1 MSSSRVGLQKSWRK
15 IDMPGQG
22 RQGRSDA
29 FQRKARR
36 EGYRARST
44 YKLKDIQKRS
54 KIFKTGDKVLDLG
67 AAPGGW
73 SQVALE
79 FIGEEGKLVGVD
91 LQHILPLKGAL
102 FLQGDLREKE
112 IRDKLH
118 ELMPKADVVIS
129 DMSPNLSGNYSVDQA
144 RSVELSSL
152 ALEIAAERMAS
163 AFVVKVFE
171 GADFQEYRKAV
182 IDEFGSVRTL
192 SPEASRKQSSEVYL
206 IAKRKR
212 R

>member
-1 MSSSRVGLQKSWRK
+1 
-15 IDMPGQG
+15 MPGQG

-29 FQRKARR
+29 FQRRARR
-36 EGYRARST
+36 EGYRARSA
-44 YKLKDIQKRS
+44 YKLMDIQKRS
-54 KIFKTGDKVLDLG
+54 KIFKPGSIVLDLG

-79 FIGEEGKLVGVD
+79 YIGEEGKLIGVD
-91 LQHILPLKGAL
+91 LKHILPLKGAH
-102 FLQGDLREKE
+102 FIQGDLRETE
-112 IRDKLH
+112 VREELEKLT
-118 ELMPKADVVIS
+118 PKAEVVIS

-152 ALEIAAERMAS
+152 ALEIASERKARC
-163 AFVVKVFE
+163 FVCKVFE
-171 GADFQEYRKAV
+171 GSDFQEFRQAV

-206 IAKRKR
+206 IAKRKYR
-212 R
+212 

>member
-1 MSSSRVGLQKSWRK
+1 
-15 IDMPGQG
+15 MPGQG
-22 RQGRSDA
+22 RRGRTDA
-29 FQRKARR
+29 FQRRARR
-36 EGYRARST
+36 EGYRSRSV
-44 YKLKDIQKRS
+44 YKLMDIQKRS
-54 KIFKTGDKVLDLG
+54 KIFRKDDTVLDLG

-79 FIGEEGKLVGVD
+79 YIGEDGKLVGVD
-91 LQHILPLKGAL
+91 LQHILPLKGAQ
-102 FLQGDLREKE
+102 FLQGDIREPETRKE
-112 IRDKLH
+112 LEKLV
-118 ELMPKADVVIS
+118 PKADVVLS

-152 ALEIAAERMAS
+152 ALKIASERKANS
-163 AFVVKVFE
+163 FVAKVFE
-171 GADFQEYRKAV
+171 GSDFQDFRQAV

-212 R
+212 

>member
-1 MSSSRVGLQKSWRK
+1 
-15 IDMPGQG
+15 MPGQG

-36 EGYRARST
+36 EGYRARSA
-44 YKLKDIQKRS
+44 YKLMDIQKKS
-54 KIFKTGDKVLDLG
+54 KIFKEGATVLDLG

-73 SQVALE
+73 SQVAIE
-79 FIGEEGKLVGVD
+79 YIGEEGKLIGVD
-91 LQHILPLKGAL
+91 LQHILPLKGAQ
-102 FLQGDLREKE
+102 FIQGDLRESE
-112 IRDKLH
+112 IRE
-118 ELMPKADVVIS
+118 ELEALAPKADAVIS

-152 ALEIAAERMAS
+152 ALEIAAETKAKF
-163 AFVVKVFE
+163 FVCKVFE
-171 GADFQEYRKAV
+171 GSDFQEFRKAV

-192 SPEASRKQSSEVYL
+192 SPEAYRKQSSEVYL
-206 IAKRKR
+206 IAKRKKR

>member
-1 MSSSRVGLQKSWRK
+1 
-15 IDMPGQG
+15 
-22 RQGRSDA
+22 
-29 FQRKARR
+29 
-36 EGYRARST
+36 
-44 YKLKDIQKRS
+44 
-54 KIFKTGDKVLDLG
+54 
-67 AAPGGW
+67 
-73 SQVALE
+73 
-79 FIGEEGKLVGVD
+79 
-91 LQHILPLKGAL
+91 
-102 FLQGDLREKE
+102 
-112 IRDKLH
+112 
-118 ELMPKADVVIS
+118 MPKADVVIS

>member
-1 MSSSRVGLQKSWRK
+1 
-15 IDMPGQG
+15 MPGQG

-36 EGYRARST
+36 EGYRSRSA
-44 YKLKDIQKRS
+44 YKLMDIQKKS
-54 KIFKTGDKVLDLG
+54 KIFKEGATVLDLG

-73 SQVALE
+73 SQVAIE
-79 FIGEEGKLVGVD
+79 YIGEEGKLIGVD
-91 LQHILPLKGAL
+91 LQHILPLKGAQ
-102 FLQGDLREKE
+102 FIQGDLRESE
-112 IRDKLH
+112 IRE
-118 ELMPKADVVIS
+118 ELEALAPKADAVIS

-152 ALEIAAERMAS
+152 ALEIAAERKAKF
-163 AFVVKVFE
+163 FVCKVFE
-171 GADFQEYRKAV
+171 GSDFQEFRKAV

-206 IAKRKR
+206 IAKRKYR
-212 R
+212 

>member
-1 MSSSRVGLQKSWRK
+1 
-15 IDMPGQG
+15 MPGQG

-44 YKLKDIQKRS
+44 YKLKDIQNRS
-54 KIFKTGDKVLDLG
+54 KIFKNGDKVLDLG

-73 SQVALE
+73 SQVVLE

-91 LQHILPLKGAL
+91 LQHILPLTGAI
-102 FLQGDLREKE
+102 FIQGDLRESE
-112 IRDKLH
+112 TREQLQ

-152 ALEIAAERMAS
+152 ALEIAAERKAS

-171 GADFQEYRKAV
+171 GSDFQEYRKAV

>member
-1 MSSSRVGLQKSWRK
+1 
-15 IDMPGQG
+15 MPGQG

-79 FIGEEGKLVGVD
+79 LIGEEGKLVGVD

>member
-1 MSSSRVGLQKSWRK
+1 
-15 IDMPGQG
+15 MPGQG

-54 KIFKTGDKVLDLG
+54 KIFKNGDKVLDLG

-91 LQHILPLKGAL
+91 LQHILPLAGAI
-102 FLQGDLREKE
+102 FIQGDLRESE
-112 IRDKLH
+112 TREQLQ

-152 ALEIAAERMAS
+152 ALEIAAERKAS

-171 GADFQEYRKAV
+171 AADFQEYRKAV

>member
-1 MSSSRVGLQKSWRK
+1 
-15 IDMPGQG
+15 MPGQG

-36 EGYRARST
+36 EGYRARSA
-44 YKLKDIQKRS
+44 YKLMDIQKKS
-54 KIFKTGDKVLDLG
+54 KIFKEGSTVLDLG

-79 FIGEEGKLVGVD
+79 FIGEEGKLFGVD
-91 LQHILPLKGAL
+91 LQHILPLKGAQ
-102 FLQGDLREKE
+102 FIQGDLREVE
-112 IRDKLH
+112 IRRQL
-118 ELMPKADVVIS
+118 EEFAPKADAVIS

-144 RSVELSSL
+144 RSVELSLL
-152 ALEIAAERMAS
+152 ALEIAAERKAKC
-163 AFVVKVFE
+163 FVCKVFE
-171 GADFQEYRKAV
+171 GSDFQEFRKEV

-206 IAKRKR
+206 IAKRKYR
-212 R
+212 

>member
-1 MSSSRVGLQKSWRK
+1 
-15 IDMPGQG
+15 MPGRG

-29 FQRKARR
+29 FQRRARR
-36 EGYRARST
+36 EGYRARSA
-44 YKLKDIQKRS
+44 YKLLDIQKRS
-54 KIFKTGDKVLDLG
+54 KIFKKGYIVLDLG

-73 SQVALE
+73 SQVALDCV
-79 FIGEEGKLVGVD
+79 GEEGKVIGID
-91 LQHILPLKGAL
+91 LQHILPLKGAQ
-102 FLQGDLREKE
+102 FLQGDLRES
-112 IRDKLH
+112 
-118 ELMPKADVVIS
+118 ELRNELEQIIPKADVVLS

-152 ALEIAAERMAS
+152 ALDIASDRKANS
-163 AFVVKVFE
+163 FVVKVFE
-171 GADFQEYRKAV
+171 GSDFQDFRKAV

-192 SPEASRKQSSEVYL
+192 SPEASRKQSSEVFL

>member
-1 MSSSRVGLQKSWRK
+1 
-15 IDMPGQG
+15 MPGQG

-36 EGYRARST
+36 EGYRARSA
-44 YKLKDIQKRS
+44 YKLMDIQKKS
-54 KIFKTGDKVLDLG
+54 KIFKEGSTVLDLG

-79 FIGEEGKLVGVD
+79 FIGEEGKLIGVD
-91 LQHILPLKGAL
+91 LQHILPLKGAQ
-102 FLQGDLREKE
+102 FIQGDLREVE
-112 IRDKLH
+112 IRR
-118 ELMPKADVVIS
+118 ELEELAPKADAVIS

-152 ALEIAAERMAS
+152 ALEIAAERKAKF
-163 AFVVKVFE
+163 FVCKVFE
-171 GADFQEYRKAV
+171 GSDFQEFRKSV

-192 SPEASRKQSSEVYL
+192 SPEASRKQSSEVFL

>member
-1 MSSSRVGLQKSWRK
+1 
-15 IDMPGQG
+15 MPGQG

-36 EGYRARST
+36 EGYRARSA
-44 YKLKDIQKRS
+44 YKLMDIQKRS
-54 KIFKTGDKVLDLG
+54 KIFKKGSIVLDLG

-79 FIGEEGKLVGVD
+79 FMEEEGKLVGVD
-91 LQHILPLKGAL
+91 LQHILPLKGAT
-102 FLQGDLREKE
+102 FIQGDLRDKD
-112 IRDKLH
+112 IREELQKLI
-118 ELMPKADVVIS
+118 PKADVVIS
-129 DMSPNLSGNYSVDQA
+129 DMSPNLSGTYSIDQA

-152 ALEIAAERMAS
+152 ALEIASERNAQS
-163 AFVVKVFE
+163 FVVKVFE
-171 GADFQEYRKAV
+171 GSDFQEFRKAV
-182 IDEFGSVRTL
+182 KTEFGSVRTL

>member
-1 MSSSRVGLQKSWRK
+1 
-15 IDMPGQG
+15 MPGQG

-36 EGYRARST
+36 EGYRARSA
-44 YKLKDIQKRS
+44 YKLMDIQKRS
-54 KIFKTGDKVLDLG
+54 KIFKKGSIVLDLG

-79 FIGEEGKLVGVD
+79 FMEEEGKLVGVD
-91 LQHILPLKGAL
+91 LQHILPLKGAT
-102 FLQGDLREKE
+102 FIQGDLRDKD
-112 IRDKLH
+112 IREELQKLI
-118 ELMPKADVVIS
+118 PKADVVIS
-129 DMSPNLSGNYSVDQA
+129 DMSPNLSGTYSIDQA
-144 RSVELSSL
+144 RSIELSSL
-152 ALEIAAERMAS
+152 ALEIAAERNAQS
-163 AFVVKVFE
+163 FVVKVFE
-171 GADFQEYRKAV
+171 GSDFQEFRKAV
-182 IDEFGSVRTL
+182 KAEFGSVRTL